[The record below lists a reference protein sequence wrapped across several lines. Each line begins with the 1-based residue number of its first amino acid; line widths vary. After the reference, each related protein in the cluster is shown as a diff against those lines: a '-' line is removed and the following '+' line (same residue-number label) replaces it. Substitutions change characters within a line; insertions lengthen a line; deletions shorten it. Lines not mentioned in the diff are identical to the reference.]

1 MLFDFALIL
10 DCDDIDLDGAD
21 RLYGEVDDAS
31 LSSSGRVQRLD
42 FDREAPTL
50 EAAIRSAV
58 ADVKRAGFK
67 VHHIEMEPEALSQPA

>member
-10 DCDDIDLDGAD
+10 ECDDIDLDGAD

-31 LSSSGRVQRLD
+31 LSSSGRIQRLD
-42 FDREAPTL
+42 FDREATTL

-67 VHHIEMEPEALSQPA
+67 VHHIEMQPEALPQPA